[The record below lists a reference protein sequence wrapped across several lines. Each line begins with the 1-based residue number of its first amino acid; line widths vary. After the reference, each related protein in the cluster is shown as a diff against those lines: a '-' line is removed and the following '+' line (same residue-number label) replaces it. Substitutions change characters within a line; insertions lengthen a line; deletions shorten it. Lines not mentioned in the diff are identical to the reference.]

1 MDEEPDDVLCR
12 MVYENLMASDIEK
25 KKDMQINS
33 ALVGVYG
40 SIISSGGEGQADI
53 NEILESM
60 QKGL

>member
-1 MDEEPDDVLCR
+1 
-12 MVYENLMASDIEK
+12 MASESEK

-40 SIISSGGEGQADI
+40 SIISAGGEGQADI
-53 NEILESM
+53 NEILENM